1 MTYQAKQCFTDNA
14 DVDYDTST
22 VSSSQQEMYDIDNN
36 NNNNNLVNLTKNE
49 FVKII
54 DYVLN
59 DLMQVDSPIDF
70 DINNVMDILS
80 KVYSVHLPPGSF
92 LIMEEVVSFTSTS
105 SDSDTAQGADI
116 GITNLTLN
124 GLDTINSFKP
134 HPLSAHEAENEISIG
149 NATNPLSASVLMKLN
164 TKYKIT

>member
-1 MTYQAKQCFTDNA
+1 
-14 DVDYDTST
+14 
-22 VSSSQQEMYDIDNN
+22 MYDID

-59 DLMQVDSPIDF
+59 DLMQVDSPVDF

-80 KVYSVHLPPGSF
+80 KVYSVHLPPGSL

-124 GLDTINSFKP
+124 GLDTINHSNCYI
-134 HPLSAHEAENEISIG
+134 H
-149 NATNPLSASVLMKLN
+149 
-164 TKYKIT
+164 